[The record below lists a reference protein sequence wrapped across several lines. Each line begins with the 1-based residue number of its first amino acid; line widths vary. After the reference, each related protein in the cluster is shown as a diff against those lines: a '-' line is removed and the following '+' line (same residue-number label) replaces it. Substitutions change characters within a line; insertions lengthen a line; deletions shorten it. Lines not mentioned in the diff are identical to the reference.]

1 MIRRLVLAAGITL
14 LVGCTNGQGTL
25 DAAPKRSTV
34 STEAE
39 AGPAATATR
48 SGPAATV
55 APAEPDGTAPAARP
69 RLAGPFNTDR
79 GISLWLGRGT
89 MTDRSI
95 ALHWTLDD
103 RVEATGYI
111 LHRLPFDPAID
122 PITVPLDD
130 ATVIHRSTTPG
141 LVDSDVVAGAGY
153 WYVLLATDSTGT
165 EYRQATEAHAVTDTE
180 PPAPISG
187 LVAEV

>member
-1 MIRRLVLAAGITL
+1 
-14 LVGCTNGQGTL
+14 
-25 DAAPKRSTV
+25 
-34 STEAE
+34 
-39 AGPAATATR
+39 
-48 SGPAATV
+48 
-55 APAEPDGTAPAARP
+55 
-69 RLAGPFNTDR
+69 
-79 GISLWLGRGT
+79 

-187 LVAEV
+187 LVAEVEKGAITVSWDRSTDDYRFGRYSIRRSVDGATSIYYGTGWTADQTIFIDDQPPPTGSLVVYEVAASDFHGNSSEPSLVEVTAG